1 MAPPLGAGFW
11 YGFCRMLVAI
21 RSAWALFVGLGMLML
36 GNGLQN
42 SLIGIRAGV
51 EAFSTEATG
60 LMMAAYYVGLL
71 AGAIVTPKVVGNVGH
86 VRTFAALASTAST
99 AALVHAVFVD
109 PWTWGAMRAVTGFCY
124 AGLYVVAESWLNDRA
139 TNETRGTLL
148 SVYMVVLLGGIASSQ
163 FLLNL
168 ADTNSYLLFV
178 LASVLVSMAL
188 VPISVSATPVPEFE
202 APEPLG
208 LRALYRISPLGMV
221 GALGTGMANAAVF
234 SMSAVYGSTVGLS
247 VPQIAIFVSA
257 SIVGGMAFQWPIGR
271 LSDKLDRRRVLTAV
285 TFAAALAALL
295 ASLAARAEPLALYA
309 MMFLVGGMSLP
320 MYSLCIAHTN
330 DYLTPKQMV
339 SASGTLMM
347 VGGAGAIFGPIG
359 VSLLMSEMGSDGFF
373 VCIGAVHTAIGVFA
387 LYRMLRRAP
396 LPLQEQGASV
406 PLASTV
412 GAPTAT
418 LPVDAIRDQM
428 DRDLAAMAA
437 PRLRRR

>member
-1 MAPPLGAGFW
+1 
-11 YGFCRMLVAI
+11 MLVAI
-21 RSAWALFVGLGMLML
+21 KSAWALFIGLGMLML

-42 SLIGIRAGV
+42 SLLGIRAGA
-51 EAFSTEATG
+51 ESFTTETTG
-60 LMMAAYYVGLL
+60 LIMAAYYVGLL
-71 AGAIVTPKVVGNVGH
+71 AGAVVTPKVVGNVGH

-99 AALVHAVFVD
+99 AALVYAVFVD
-109 PWTWGAMRAVTGFCY
+109 PWAWGAMRMVTGFCY

-148 SVYMVVLLGGIASSQ
+148 SVYMVVLLGGMAASQ
-163 FLLNL
+163 YLLNV
-168 ADTNSYLLFV
+168 ADPNSYVLFV
-178 LASVLVSMAL
+178 LASALVSLAL
-188 VPISVSATPVPEFE
+188 VPISVSVAPAPDFE

-208 LRALYRISPLGMV
+208 LQALYRTSPLGMI
-221 GALGTGMANAAVF
+221 GALGTGMANAAVYA
-234 SMSAVYGSTVGLS
+234 MSPVYGSAVGLS
-247 VPQIAIFVSA
+247 VPQIAVFVSA

-285 TFAAALAALL
+285 TFAAAAAAVLAG
-295 ASLAARAEPLALYA
+295 LAARTEPLGLYA

-347 VGGAGAIFGPIG
+347 VGGAGAVFGPIA
-359 VSLLMSEMGSDGFF
+359 VSLLMGAMGSDGFF
-373 VCIGAVHTAIGVFA
+373 VCIGAVHAAIGVFA

-396 LPLQEQGASV
+396 LPLEEQGASV
-406 PLASTV
+406 PLASAV
-412 GAPTAT
+412 SAPTAT

-428 DRDLAAMAA
+428 DRDLAAMAG

>member
-1 MAPPLGAGFW
+1 MFA
-11 YGFCRMLVAI
+11 AI
-21 RSAWALFVGLGMLML
+21 TSAWALFVGLGMLML

-42 SLIGIRAGV
+42 SLLGIRAGA
-51 EAFSTEATG
+51 ESFTTETTG
-60 LMMAAYYVGLL
+60 LIMAAYYVGLL
-71 AGAIVTPKVVGNVGH
+71 TGALVTPKVVGNVGH

-99 AALVHAVFVD
+99 AALVYAVFVD
-109 PWTWGAMRAVTGFCY
+109 PWAWGAMRMVTGFCY

-148 SVYMVVLLGGIASSQ
+148 SVYMVVLLGGMAASQ

-188 VPISVSATPVPEFE
+188 VPISLSVAPAPDFE

-208 LRALYRISPLGMV
+208 LRALYQTSPLGTI
-221 GALGTGMANAAVF
+221 GALGTGMANAAIYA
-234 SMSAVYGSTVGLS
+234 MSPVYAGAVGLS
-247 VPQIAIFVSA
+247 VAQIALFVSA

-271 LSDKLDRRRVLTAV
+271 LSDKLDRRQVLTVV

-295 ASLAARAEPLALYA
+295 AALAARGEPIALYA

-359 VSLLMSEMGSDGFF
+359 VSLLMGEMGSDGFF
-373 VCIGAVHTAIGVFA
+373 ACIGAVHAAIGVFA
-387 LYRMLRRAP
+387 LYRMLRRAA
-396 LPLQEQGASV
+396 LPLEEQGASV
-406 PLASTV
+406 PLASSV
-412 GAPTAT
+412 SAPTAT
-418 LPVDAIRDQM
+418 LPVEAIRDQM
-428 DRDLAAMAA
+428 DRDLAAMAG